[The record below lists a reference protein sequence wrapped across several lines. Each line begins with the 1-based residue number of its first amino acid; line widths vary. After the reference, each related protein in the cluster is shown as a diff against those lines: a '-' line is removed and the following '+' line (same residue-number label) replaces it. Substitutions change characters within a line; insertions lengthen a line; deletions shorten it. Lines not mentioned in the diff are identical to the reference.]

1 MRSTAQ
7 PARALNAGVDYA
19 PGRIAQSDAAC
30 FLVRMSSSIRVPGFW
45 KRPAGL
51 LLLACLCWP
60 LPALFTLV
68 GLISELI
75 SPRLYALDLLMG
87 ILTAAL
93 MPALAILAMRRVA
106 PGSSGWAV
114 AVGWLVLLVWLGS
127 VLFLCWIIWRIAHLA

>member
-1 MRSTAQ
+1 
-7 PARALNAGVDYA
+7 
-19 PGRIAQSDAAC
+19 
-30 FLVRMSSSIRVPGFW
+30 MSSAVPVTGFW
-45 KRPAGL
+45 KRPSGL

-106 PGSSGWAV
+106 PGSSGWAM

-127 VLFLCWIIWRIAHLA
+127 VLFLCWIIWRIAHLG

>member
-1 MRSTAQ
+1 M
-7 PARALNAGVDYA
+7 DYA

-30 FLVRMSSSIRVPGFW
+30 FLVRMSSAVPVTGFW
-45 KRPAGL
+45 KRPSGL

-127 VLFLCWIIWRIAHLA
+127 VLFLCWIIWRIAHLG